1 MKNLILFL
9 AFYAIISSGFSQD
22 LRFSFTET
30 NMGTTSEIKVFVVN
44 SAASGTE
51 NMAGFSSNLYY
62 DNSESSITSFDF
74 TPSTNNLGW
83 NPDASSTTF
92 VATNNGAITSLHN
105 GFGNI
110 NVIDQNFL
118 GADIGQTQVHIL
130 TINVDHSVGTAAAS
144 AFYLASSSENH
155 PALEYVGND
164 FIGHPVIVESN
175 VSFPVE
181 YLDFNAKAMDG
192 WVSALSWT
200 TATESNNQG
209 FVVQRLDADGNNWE
223 SIGFVA
229 GSGNSNATLQYS
241 FMDTEPWSGE
251 NAYRL
256 KQIDFD
262 GASHLSVVRSVRFE
276 SGFTID
282 VYPNPTANIVKIRLE
297 EIDIPTK
304 PTYQLYD
311 QTGKILTHGDLL
323 TTGVSEIELSSLPE
337 GTYQLR
343 IRQGS
348 RIINRSI
355 VKMN

>member
-1 MKNLILFL
+1 MKNLILLIVF
-9 AFYAIISSGFSQD
+9 FAITSSVVSQD

-44 SAASGTE
+44 SAAIGTE

-110 NVIDQNFL
+110 NIIDQNFT
-118 GADIGQTQVHIL
+118 GTDIGQTQVHIL
-130 TINVDHSVGTAAAS
+130 TINVDHSVGSAAAS

-164 FIGHPVIVESN
+164 FIGHPVIVANN

-192 WVSALSWT
+192 WVSALTWS

-209 FVVQRLDADGNNWE
+209 FVVQRLDADGMEWE

-229 GSGNSNATLQYS
+229 GSGNSNSALQYS
-241 FMDTEPWSGE
+241 FMDTEPYSGE

-276 SGFTID
+276 SGFTLD
-282 VYPNPTANIVKIRLE
+282 VYPNPTADILKIRLE
-297 EIDIPTK
+297 EIDVPTS
-304 PTYQLYD
+304 PTYQLFD
-311 QTGKILTHGDLL
+311 QKGKILMQGALQTK
-323 TTGVSEIELSSLPE
+323 GVSEIKLSGLPE
-337 GTYQLR
+337 GTYLLR
-343 IRQGS
+343 ISQGS